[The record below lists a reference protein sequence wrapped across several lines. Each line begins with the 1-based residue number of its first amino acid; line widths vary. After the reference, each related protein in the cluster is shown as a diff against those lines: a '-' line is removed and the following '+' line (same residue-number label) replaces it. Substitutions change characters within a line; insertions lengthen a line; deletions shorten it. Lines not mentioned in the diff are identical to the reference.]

1 MSLQASCLV
10 AVASAVVIEL
20 ALRSERFCIVR
31 KPVHQYRSP
40 NQKQVMSN
48 VRAKPSLNLGTSLNN
63 FLLFLSRGPE
73 SIYILLPTH
82 PTHAPQTILACPATS
97 FC

>member
-20 ALRSERFCIVR
+20 ALRSGRFCIVR

-73 SIYILLPTH
+73 SIYILPPAH